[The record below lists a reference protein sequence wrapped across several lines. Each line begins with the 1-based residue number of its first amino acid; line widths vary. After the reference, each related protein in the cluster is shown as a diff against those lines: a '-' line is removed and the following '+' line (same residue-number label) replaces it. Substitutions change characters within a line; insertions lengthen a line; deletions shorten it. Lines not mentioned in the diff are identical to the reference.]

1 MEFQRIGKNTVQC
14 HMTMEEMNEYGLG
27 IEDFF
32 TNQDKSRDFLEQLVE
47 RAEEEIGY
55 EVEGGMVSMQLMR
68 LPDDSLV
75 ITFSDKGEESIHGM
89 LNQIQN
95 LVGMIDE
102 GTAGSLMESMAAGEI
117 GASEDGNAV
126 SDFIQDLQ
134 QKVDEQREKAGRQAS
149 GKKKKSL
156 NTARLYRFPSLSAV
170 EDFASSLHMEKSVP
184 SRLYKDEAQG
194 GWYLFIKKGKLRQEE
209 YQTLCVR
216 IAEFAGQLTRQPF
229 AEQYCKEHFR
239 LVIGKQ
245 ALKTLK
251 KYAVEGTG
259 HEI

>member
-14 HMTMEEMNEYGLG
+14 RMTMEEMNEYGLG

-47 RAEEEIGY
+47 RAEEEVGY

-68 LPDDSLV
+68 MPDDSLV
-75 ITFSDKGEESIHGM
+75 ITFSDKGEEGVQSM
-89 LNQIQN
+89 LNHIQN

-102 GTAGSLMESMAAGEI
+102 GTADSLAEVMAAEES
-117 GASEDGNAV
+117 GASEEGISV

-134 QKVDEQREKAGRQAS
+134 EKVDQRRGTAEKTSS
-149 GKKKKSL
+149 GKGTEEKRKRSP
-156 NTARLYRFPSLSAV
+156 NTARLFCFPSLSAV
-170 EDFASSLHMEKSVP
+170 EDFAGTLELEKSVP
-184 SRLYKDEAQG
+184 SRLYKDEVHG
-194 GWYLFIKKGKLRQEE
+194 NWYLFIKKGKLRQEE
-209 YQTLCVR
+209 YQTLCQR
-216 IAEFAGQLTRQPF
+216 ISEYAGNATKQPF

-251 KYAVEGTG
+251 EYVS
-259 HEI
+259 